1 MKLHIRLVTTFAA
14 ILLVTIAAHSQHAK
28 TNQSAEATLHILIA
42 DRGAAAASKMP
53 EGLAAISDQIK
64 RRFGADDLML
74 LDSYFGRMAVGGS
87 SEFKSSVKFQQGTG
101 TITQGFVDWRLV
113 ELGSAAGQSEIFNAQ
128 NFRFGFRAVPTLRP
142 DDDQTKPPGLINYES
157 VGVSLNEL
165 SFSENTPHLVG
176 TTNMPDG
183 VGKLFLV
190 LTVRHAK

>member
-1 MKLHIRLVTTFAA
+1 MKLHTRLFTTFAA
-14 ILLVTIAAHSQHAK
+14 ILMVTIAAHSQQAK
-28 TNQSAEATLHILIA
+28 TNQSAEATLHILIS
-42 DRGAAAASKMP
+42 DRGPNAALRMP

-64 RRFGADDLML
+64 RRFNADNLTL

-113 ELGSAAGQSEIFNAQ
+113 ELDSVAEAFSAQ
-128 NFRFGFRAVPTLRP
+128 NFRFAFRAVPTLRP
-142 DDDQTKPPGLINYES
+142 ASDQTKPPGLIDFES
-157 VGVSLNEL
+157 VSVSLNEL
-165 SFSENTPHLVG
+165 SFPENTPQLIG

>member
-1 MKLHIRLVTTFAA
+1 MKLHTRLFTTFAT
-14 ILLVTIAAHSQHAK
+14 ILMVTIAAHSQQAK
-28 TNQSAEATLHILIA
+28 TNQSAEATLHVLIA
-42 DRGAAAASKMP
+42 DRGASSASRMP

-64 RRFGADDLML
+64 RRFKADNLTL

-113 ELGSAAGQSEIFNAQ
+113 ELGSTAGQNEIFSAQ
-128 NFRFGFRAVPTLRP
+128 NFRFAFRAVPTLRP
-142 DDDQTKPPGLINYES
+142 ASDQTKPPGLIDFES
-157 VGVSLNEL
+157 VSVSLNEL
-165 SFSENTPHLVG
+165 LFPENTPQLIG

-183 VGKLFLV
+183 VGRLFLV

>member
-1 MKLHIRLVTTFAA
+1 MKLHIKLFTSFVVV
-14 ILLVTIAAHSQHAK
+14 LMVTIAAYSQQAK
-28 TNQSAEATLHILIA
+28 PNQSAEATLHILIA
-42 DRGAAAASKMP
+42 DRGATAAPRMP

-64 RRFGADDLML
+64 RRFGADNLML

-87 SEFKSSVKFQQGTG
+87 GDFKSSVKFQRGNG
-101 TITQGFVDWRLV
+101 TITEGFVDWRLV
-113 ELGSAAGQSEIFNAQ
+113 ELGSAAEAFSAQ

-142 DDDQTKPPGLINYES
+142 DDDLTKPAGLISYES
-157 VGVSLNEL
+157 VGVSLSEL
-165 SFSENTPHLVG
+165 AFAENTPHLIG